1 MTALIT
7 RRLAAMVLVLVL
19 LTGTVFMLEHN
30 TPTDPVHAFLGANA
44 SPAAIEAATHQLGYD
59 RPILVQYASYL
70 GGLTH
75 GDFAT
80 SLRTRNPVATDLA
93 QFLPATA
100 ELAIFGLLLALLLG
114 GLLGMASALRIHGSG
129 PLRVLM
135 TASASTPPFLLAL
148 GGLLF
153 FYSQLGWLPA
163 GGRTEMADPPT
174 GPTGFLTVDTLL
186 SGDLAGFVDVLEHL
200 LLPGICIALL
210 PAVSIGRVLRSSLI
224 DALDTEYA
232 RTARAKGL
240 AETRVVL
247 RHALRNSVGP
257 ALSMTGLQVGG
268 MFAGVVVIETV
279 FGWPGIGLYT
289 TQSVS
294 HSDFP
299 AIAGVTVVLGIG
311 YVLVNTLVDVL
322 HVVADP
328 RISL

>member
-1 MTALIT
+1 VTTLIT
-7 RRLAAMVLVLVL
+7 RRLGAMVLVLIL
-19 LTGTVFMLEHN
+19 LTATVFMLQHN

-44 SPAAIEAATHQLGYD
+44 SPEAIAAATHALGYD

-70 GGLTH
+70 AGLAH

-80 SLRTRNPVATDLA
+80 SLRTRNPVAADLG
-93 QFLPATA
+93 QYLPATA

-114 GLLGMASALRIHGSG
+114 GLLGMATALRVRGSG

-153 FYSQLGWLPA
+153 FYSWLGWLPA
-163 GGRTEMADPPT
+163 NGRTDMADPPT

-186 SGDLAGFVDVLEHL
+186 QGDLGGFADAAAHL
-200 LLPGICIALL
+200 ILPGVCIALL
-210 PAVSIGRVLRSSLI
+210 PAVSIGRVLRSSLV
-224 DALDTEYA
+224 DALSTEYV
-232 RTARAKGL
+232 RTARAKGQSE
-240 AETRVVL
+240 ARVVA
-247 RHALRNSVGP
+247 RHAVRNSIGP

-289 TQSVS
+289 TQSIS

-299 AIAGVTVVLGIG
+299 AIAGVTVVLGVG
-311 YVLVNTLVDVL
+311 YVLVNTLVDIL
-322 HVVADP
+322 QRMADP
-328 RISL
+328 RIAL

>member
-44 SPAAIEAATHQLGYD
+44 SPAAIQAATHQLGYD

-70 GGLTH
+70 AGLTH

-114 GLLGMASALRIHGSG
+114 SLLGMASALRIHGSG

-224 DALDTEYA
+224 DALDTEYV

-289 TQSVS
+289 TQSIS

-299 AIAGVTVVLGIG
+299 AIAGVTVVLGVG

>member
-1 MTALIT
+1 MTTLIT
-7 RRLAAMVLVLVL
+7 RRLGAMALVLVL
-19 LTGTVFMLEHN
+19 LTAAVFLLQQN

-44 SPAAIEAATHQLGYD
+44 SPAAIQAATHSLGYD

-70 GGLTH
+70 TGLAH
-75 GDFAT
+75 GDFGT
-80 SLRTRNPVATDLA
+80 SLHTRNPVSTDLG
-93 QFLPATA
+93 QYLPATA
-100 ELAIFGLLLALLLG
+100 ELAIVGLLLALVLG
-114 GLLGMASALRIHGSG
+114 GLLGLTTALRVRGSG

-153 FYSQLGWLPA
+153 FYSWLGWLPA
-163 GGRTEMADPPT
+163 SGRTDLSEPPT

-186 SGDLAGFVDVLEHL
+186 HGDLGGFADTAAHLVL
-200 LLPGICIALL
+200 PAFCVALL
-210 PAVSIGRVLRSSLI
+210 PAVSIGRVLRSSLV
-224 DALDTEYA
+224 DALGTEYA

-240 AETRVVL
+240 SEAQVVL
-247 RHALRNSVGP
+247 RHAVRNSVGP

-289 TQSVS
+289 TQSIS
-294 HSDFP
+294 HGDFP

-322 HVVADP
+322 QRMADH
-328 RISL
+328 RIAV

>member
-44 SPAAIEAATHQLGYD
+44 SPAAIEAASHQLGYD
-59 RPILVQYASYL
+59 RPILAQYASYL
-70 GGLTH
+70 AGLTH

-153 FYSQLGWLPA
+153 FYSRLGWLPA

-289 TQSVS
+289 TQSIS